1 MVFYGQVVKNIYVQY
16 GSCPN
21 TIYTFSLCGIA
32 DHINDGNFSHFEG
45 SDGKPGEIL
54 KNGMSDQ

>member
-32 DHINDGNFSHFEG
+32 DHITDSNISHFEG
-45 SDGKPGEIL
+45 GDGKPRKGTA
-54 KNGMSDQ
+54 N